1 MSKFEKRFFTVLRE
15 QTAEERAAM
24 EASLDD
30 DTNPEEFDTEV
41 PSPKADSLVQK
52 ASQIKTQ
59 QALEMKQQLEEWINR
74 CTEFVEFLNG
84 TNPGSIQYTL
94 DQAEADTI
102 FDSMKQSEA
111 RKISRV
117 ATELASLSESFKGY
131 VAQST
136 NSQYKYV

>member
-41 PSPKADSLVQK
+41 PSPEADSLVQK

-59 QALEMKQQLEEWINR
+59 QALEMKQQLEEWII
-74 CTEFVEFLNG
+74 VVL
-84 TNPGSIQYTL
+84 
-94 DQAEADTI
+94 
-102 FDSMKQSEA
+102 
-111 RKISRV
+111 
-117 ATELASLSESFKGY
+117 SLSNF
-131 VAQST
+131 
-136 NSQYKYV
+136 

>member
-30 DTNPEEFDTEV
+30 DTNPEEFDTQT
-41 PSPKADSLVQK
+41 PSPEADSLVQQ

-59 QALEMKQQLEEWINR
+59 QASEMKQQLEEWISR
-74 CTEFVEFLNG
+74 CSEFVEFLNG
-84 TNPGSIQYTL
+84 TNPGSIQHTL
-94 DQAEADTI
+94 SQSEPDTI

>member
-1 MSKFEKRFFTVLRE
+1 MSKFEKRFFTVLHE
-15 QTAEERAAM
+15 QTDEERAAM

-30 DTNPEEFDTEV
+30 GTDPGEFDTEA
-41 PSPKADSLVQK
+41 PSPEADSLVQK

-59 QALEMKQQLEEWINR
+59 QAQEMKQQLEEWINR

-84 TNPGSIQYTL
+84 TNPGSIQHTL
-94 DQAEADTI
+94 SQSEPDTI

-136 NSQYKYV
+136 NTQYKYV

>member
-41 PSPKADSLVQK
+41 PSPEADSLVQK

-94 DQAEADTI
+94 AQSEADTI

>member
-30 DTNPEEFDTEV
+30 DTNPEEFDTKA
-41 PSPKADSLVQK
+41 PSPEADSLVQQ

-59 QALEMKQQLEEWINR
+59 QAAEMKQQLEEWISR

-84 TNPGSIQYTL
+84 TNPGSIQHTL
-94 DQAEADTI
+94 SQSEPDTI

-117 ATELASLSESFKGY
+117 ATELASLAESFKGY

-136 NSQYKYV
+136 NAQYKYV

>member
-30 DTNPEEFDTEV
+30 DTNPEEFDTEA
-41 PSPKADSLVQK
+41 PSPEADSLVQQ

-59 QALEMKQQLEEWINR
+59 QAAEMKQQLEEWISR
-74 CTEFVEFLNG
+74 CSEFVEFLNG
-84 TNPGSIQYTL
+84 TNPGSIQHTL
-94 DQAEADTI
+94 SQSEPDTI

-136 NSQYKYV
+136 NTQYKYV

>member
-1 MSKFEKRFFTVLRE
+1 MSKFEKRFLTVLHE
-15 QTAEERAAM
+15 QTDEERAAM

-30 DTNPEEFDTEV
+30 GTDPGEFDAEA
-41 PSPKADSLVQK
+41 PSPEADSLVQK

-59 QALEMKQQLEEWINR
+59 QALEMRQQLEEWINR
-74 CTEFVEFLNG
+74 CSEFVEFLNG
-84 TNPGSIQYTL
+84 TNPGSIQHTL
-94 DQAEADTI
+94 SQSEPDTI

-136 NSQYKYV
+136 NTQYKYV

>member
-1 MSKFEKRFFTVLRE
+1 MSKFEKRFFTVLHE

-30 DTNPEEFDTEV
+30 DTNPEEFDTQT
-41 PSPKADSLVQK
+41 PSPEADSLVQQ

-59 QALEMKQQLEEWINR
+59 QASEMKQQLEEWISR

-84 TNPGSIQYTL
+84 TNPGSIQHTL
-94 DQAEADTI
+94 SQSEPDTI